1 MTVGYIGNGKSA
13 NRYHIPFVLQR
24 QDKIKI
30 KMIYTLDHS
39 RDIWDEI
46 PGVFYTEN
54 LDELLNDKDIQVIVI
69 STPSAFHYDYAKMVL
84 HAGNHCVV
92 EKPFFNRWIYIH
104 FALRSISE
112 ILNRQI
118 SLARKP

>member
-1 MTVGYIGNGKSA
+1 MINKQMTVGYIGNGKSA

-69 STPSAFHYDYAKMVL
+69 STPSAFHYDYAKML
-84 HAGNHCVV
+84 
-92 EKPFFNRWIYIH
+92 KSLLLIP
-104 FALRSISE
+104 ISRHRKS
-112 ILNRQI
+112 LN
-118 SLARKP
+118 SLNKKI